1 MHEKLS
7 FRSKFFY
14 GFTDLGFSIAYTIP
28 AFYLLIF
35 LTDVVNFPR
44 LWPERC
50 FCWRRSRDAVIDPL
64 IGHVSDRTKTRW
76 GRRRPFLLWF
86 ALPFGLAF
94 SLIWQIPQ
102 VASPVGQTLVIL
114 GAIFFLYYFLFVAF
128 GPLFLTGSGD
138 DQGL

>member
-35 LTDVVNFPR
+35 LTDVVNFPPA
-44 LWPERC
+44 LAGTLLLLAKIW
-50 FCWRRSRDAVIDPL
+50 DAVIDPL

-76 GRRRPFLLWF
+76 GR
-86 ALPFGLAF
+86 
-94 SLIWQIPQ
+94 
-102 VASPVGQTLVIL
+102 
-114 GAIFFLYYFLFVAF
+114 
-128 GPLFLTGSGD
+128 
-138 DQGL
+138 